1 MGVDVCVCSCG
12 YPVYLEPNKL
22 MVYLELFLGK
32 LDFGKTIVEQASNR
46 DGRGKGEEEGSL
58 RCISLLAPSSLT
70 MCFTKY
76 LSFCFSS

>member
-1 MGVDVCVCSCG
+1 MGVDVCVCSCR

-22 MVYLELFLGK
+22 MANVELFLSE
-32 LDFGKTIVEQASNR
+32 LDFGRATIEQASNR

-70 MCFTKY
+70 MCFIKY